1 MLWQRCVDLVTLKHR
16 QHLVTDGKR
25 SFFLL
30 KIPASV
36 AHNVLP
42 SYHNYLMSVPT
53 KPLPVLSHLILMLKH
68 CCRSSHL
75 SNNIPICCLAELH
88 HHLLHLQQMHMLF
101 SRNTN
106 CQHLIHVTGP
116 TWHDTTLLLLNSQRH
131 YRKHSISPCNI
142 RKYWEEM

>member
-16 QHLVTDGKR
+16 QHLVTDGKI

-53 KPLPVLSHLILMLKH
+53 KPLAVLSHLILMLKH
-68 CCRSSHL
+68 CCLSSHP

-88 HHLLHLQQMHMLF
+88 HHLLHLQHMHLLF